1 MTLSK
6 LLTFVIVNM
15 SIILPRLIARL
26 FFLLKYL
33 YLFFNCIA
41 RYAQSKENRNISNKN
56 SQSPEKQFLEIAY
69 DIFLSMIKIFLTSR
83 NYDFSIVIKISSQR
97 DENIQKENNYVSEY
111 FFCSERLYLTINHY
125 PLLLQIKST
134 IFIC

>member
-1 MTLSK
+1 M
-6 LLTFVIVNM
+6 
-15 SIILPRLIARL
+15 
-26 FFLLKYL
+26 

-111 FFCSERLYLTINHY
+111 FFVAKGCI
-125 PLLLQIKST
+125 
-134 IFIC
+134 